1 MSFSDLSLHEALQR
15 AIVAT
20 GYTEPTPVQA
30 MAIPAA
36 LAGKDLIVSAQTGT
50 GKTAAFMLPALSLL
64 AEEPRKEGRGPRIL
78 VLTPTREL
86 AQQVT
91 AAAQK
96 YGSELKSVRTVSVLG
111 GMPFPAQ
118 NKLLSRPYDI
128 MVATPGRLLD
138 HMSRGRIVFER
149 LEMLVLDEADR
160 MLDMGFIDDV
170 EQIAAAMPAERQT
183 LLFSAT
189 VEDRMAKLAANLLK
203 NPERI
208 AVDAGH
214 TTKHEQIEQRVYY
227 ADDME
232 HKKKLLLN
240 LLGAEDVNQAI
251 VFAGTRIDSDRLA
264 DELAEFGFAV
274 DSLHGDMKQSSRNRT
289 LTGLRTGRTKV
300 LVATDVAARGIDV
313 PGISHVVNYDLPK
326 NAEDY
331 VHRIGRTGRAGRT
344 GIACSLV
351 GPRDRSVL
359 RRIEQFTQQQ
369 LAVLTIEGL
378 EPRRRAD
385 SADRPRTVNDK
396 SRWGHKDR
404 TQRDERPKRFSD
416 RPQRSEG
423 GDRPQGERPAFAP
436 RPQGDRPSFADRG
449 DRAARPQGDRPSY
462 GDRPP
467 RRDFGDRPPRSE
479 GGFGDRPPRRDFGD
493 RPQRSEAA
501 PGERRSFG
509 DRPAARDDNF
519 GNRPPRDDNF
529 GNRAP
534 RDGGDR
540 PRRDFGDR
548 QPRTEGGFG
557 EVQRRDFMERTGL
570 DRKPRP
576 AGNFGDRKPRPEG
589 GYGAARPSFGDRP
602 AGATSYGDR
611 PPRRDFGDRKPRSEG
626 FAPRTGGFDR
636 SARPAYGDRPV
647 RDTADKPP
655 VRIEHKTRRSFGDE
669 NRSPVDDGGNR

>member
-15 AIVAT
+15 AIEAT

-30 MAIPAA
+30 QAIPAA
-36 LAGKDLIVSAQTGT
+36 LEGKDLIVSAQTGT
-50 GKTAAFMLPALSLL
+50 GKTAAFMLPALSML
-64 AEEPRKEGRGPRIL
+64 AEEPRKPGRGPRVL

-91 AAAQK
+91 SAAQK
-96 YGSELKSVRTVSVLG
+96 YGSELRGIRTVSVLG

-170 EQIAAAMPAERQT
+170 EQIAAAMPADRQT

-189 VEDRMAKLAANLLK
+189 VEDRMAKLAENLLK

-214 TTKHEQIEQRVYY
+214 TVKHTQIEQRVYY

-232 HKKKLLLN
+232 HKKKLLLS
-240 LLGAEDVNQAI
+240 LLANPDVNQAI
-251 VFAGTRIDSDRLA
+251 IFAGTRIDSDRLA
-264 DELAEFGFAV
+264 DELAEDGFAV

-351 GPRDRSVL
+351 GPRDRGVL

-378 EPRRRAD
+378 EPQRRTDGPR
-385 SADRPRTVNDK
+385 RPFGDK
-396 SRWGHKDR
+396 PRWGHKDK
-404 TQRDERPKRFSD
+404 QARDDRNKRYAD
-416 RPQRSEG
+416 RAPRSEG
-423 GDRPQGERPAFAP
+423 GDRPQFAD
-436 RPQGDRPSFADRG
+436 RPQGDRPFA

-462 GDRPP
+462 GDRP
-467 RRDFGDRPPRSE
+467 
-479 GGFGDRPPRRDFGD
+479 RRDFGD
-493 RPQRSEAA
+493 RPQRSEGGY
-501 PGERRSFG
+501 GERRSFG
-509 DRPAARDDNF
+509 DREQRAPRDDNF
-519 GNRPPRDDNF
+519 GNRAPRDDNF

-534 RDGGDR
+534 RDGADR

-548 QPRTEGGFG
+548 QPRMEGGFG

-570 DRKPRP
+570 DRKPRTG
-576 AGNFGDRKPRPEG
+576 GNFGDRKPRSEG
-589 GYGAARPSFGDRP
+589 GFGEQRRSFGDRP
-602 AGATSYGDR
+602 ARDGGNFGDR

-626 FAPRTGGFDR
+626 FAPRSGGFDR

-647 RDTADKPP
+647 RDAGDKPP
-655 VRIEHKTRRSFGDE
+655 VRIERKVRRSFGDE
-669 NRSPVDDGGNR
+669 NRAQTEDFGNN

>member
-1 MSFSDLSLHEALQR
+1 LSFSDLSLHEALHR
-15 AIVAT
+15 ALEAS

-36 LAGKDLIVSAQTGT
+36 LEGRDLIVSAQTGT

-64 AEEPRKEGRGPRIL
+64 AEEPRKVGRGPRVL

-96 YGSELKSVRTVSVLG
+96 YGSELKNVRTVSVLG

-189 VEDRMAKLAANLLK
+189 VEDRMAKLAQNLLR

-240 LLGAEDVNQAI
+240 LLGHVDVNQAI

-274 DSLHGDMKQSSRNRT
+274 DSLHGDMKQTARNRT
-289 LTGLRTGRTKV
+289 LTGLRNGRTKV

-359 RRIEQFTQQQ
+359 RRIEHFTNQT
-369 LAVLTIEGL
+369 LAVQTIEGL
-378 EPRRRAD
+378 EPQRRMDAG
-385 SADRPRTVNDK
+385 RPQRSGGDK
-396 SRWGHKDR
+396 PRWGHKDR
-404 TQRDERPKRFSD
+404 QQRDERTKRFAD
-416 RPQRSEG
+416 RPAREG
-423 GDRPQGERPAFAP
+423 GDRPA
-436 RPQGDRPSFADRG
+436 FADRKP
-449 DRAARPQGDRPSY
+449 RA
-462 GDRPP
+462 
-467 RRDFGDRPPRSE
+467 E
-479 GGFGDRPPRRDFGD
+479 GGFGE
-493 RPQRSEAA
+493 Q
-501 PGERRSFG
+501 RRSFG
-509 DRPAARDDNF
+509 DRPAREGGD
-519 GNRPPRDDNF
+519 RPFADRAPRDDNF

-534 RDGGDR
+534 RDFGDR
-540 PRRDFGDR
+540 APRRDFGDR

-570 DRKPRP
+570 DRKPRSE
-576 AGNFGDRKPRPEG
+576 GFGDRKPREAG
-589 GYGAARPSFGDRP
+589 GFGEQRRSFGDRP
-602 AGATSYGDR
+602 AREGGFGDR
-611 PPRRDFGDRKPRSEG
+611 PPRRDFGDRKPGG
-626 FAPRTGGFDR
+626 FAGAGDRKPREGGFGEQRRSFGDR
-636 SARPAYGDRPV
+636 APREAASYGDRPPR
-647 RDTADKPP
+647 RDFGDKPP
-655 VRIEHKTRRSFGDE
+655 VRVERKTRRTFGED
-669 NRSPVDDGGNR
+669 RPSAPKGGDDIGNR

>member
-15 AIVAT
+15 AIEAT

-30 MAIPAA
+30 KAIPAA
-36 LAGKDLIVSAQTGT
+36 LEGRDLIVSAQTGT

-64 AEEPRKEGRGPRIL
+64 AEQPRKEGRGPRVL

-96 YGSELKSVRTVSVLG
+96 YGSELRGVRTVSVLG

-232 HKKKLLLN
+232 HKKKLLLS
-240 LLGAEDVNQAI
+240 LLANPDVNQAI
-251 VFAGTRIDSDRLA
+251 IFAGTRIDSDRLA
-264 DELAEFGFAV
+264 DELAEDGFAV

-351 GPRDRSVL
+351 GPRDRGVL

-378 EPRRRAD
+378 EPRRRD
-385 SADRPRTVNDK
+385 SDRPRTFNDK

-404 TQRDERPKRFSD
+404 QARDERPKRFSD

-423 GDRPQGERPAFAP
+423 AD
-436 RPQGDRPSFADRG
+436 RPQGDRPYA

-462 GDRPP
+462 GDRP
-467 RRDFGDRPPRSE
+467 RRDFADRPPRSE
-479 GGFGDRPPRRDFGD
+479 G
-493 RPQRSEAA
+493 S
-501 PGERRSFG
+501 GEPRRSFA
-509 DRPAARDDNF
+509 DREQRT
-519 GNRPPRDDNF
+519 PRDDNF

-534 RDGGDR
+534 RDDNFGNRAPREGADR

-548 QPRTEGGFG
+548 QPRMEGGFG

-570 DRKPRP
+570 DRKPRS
-576 AGNFGDRKPRPEG
+576 AAHFGDRKPRSEG
-589 GYGAARPSFGDRP
+589 GFGEQRRSFGDRP
-602 AGATSYGDR
+602 AREGAYGDR

-626 FAPRTGGFDR
+626 FAARPGFDR
-636 SARPAYGDRPV
+636 SARPAYGERPV
-647 RDTADKPP
+647 RDAGDKPP

-669 NRSPVDDGGNR
+669 NRSPSDDGSKR

>member
-1 MSFSDLSLHEALQR
+1 MSFSELSLHEALQR
-15 AIVAT
+15 AIEAT

-30 MAIPAA
+30 KAIPAA
-36 LAGKDLIVSAQTGT
+36 LEGKDIIVSAQTGT
-50 GKTAAFMLPALSLL
+50 GKTAAFMLPALSML
-64 AEEPRKEGRGPRIL
+64 ADEPRKEGRGPRVL

-91 AAAQK
+91 SAAQK
-96 YGSELKSVRTVSVLG
+96 YGSELRGVRTVSVLG

-138 HMSRGRIVFER
+138 HMSRGRIVFDR

-170 EQIAAAMPAERQT
+170 EQIAASCPPDRQT

-189 VEDRMAKLAANLLK
+189 VEDRMAKLAENLLK

-214 TTKHEQIEQRVYY
+214 TVKHAQIEQRVYY
-227 ADDME
+227 ADDMD
-232 HKKKLLLN
+232 HKKKLLLS
-240 LLGAEDVNQAI
+240 LLANPDVNQAI
-251 VFAGTRIDSDRLA
+251 IFAGTRIDSDRLA
-264 DELAEFGFAV
+264 DELAEDGFAV

-351 GPRDRSVL
+351 GPRDRGVL

-378 EPRRRAD
+378 EPQRRTDGPR
-385 SADRPRTVNDK
+385 RPFGDK
-396 SRWGHKDR
+396 PRWGHKDK
-404 TQRDERPKRFSD
+404 QARDDRNKRYAERGARENRESA
-416 RPQRSEG
+416 
-423 GDRPQGERPAFAP
+423 ERPAREA
-436 RPQGDRPSFADRG
+436 GNDRPFNN
-449 DRAARPQGDRPSY
+449 DRPY
-462 GDRPP
+462 GDRP

-479 GGFGDRPPRRDFGD
+479 GGFGERRHFGD
-493 RPQRSEAA
+493 REQRA
-501 PGERRSFG
+501 P
-509 DRPAARDDNF
+509 RDDNF
-519 GNRPPRDDNF
+519 GNRAPRDDNF

-548 QPRTEGGFG
+548 QPRLEGGFG

-570 DRKPRP
+570 DRKPRSSSH
-576 AGNFGDRKPRPEG
+576 FGDRKPRSEG
-589 GYGAARPSFGDRP
+589 GFGERRSFGDRP
-602 AGATSYGDR
+602 ARDAGSSYGDR

-626 FAPRTGGFDR
+626 FAPRSGGFDR
-636 SARPAYGDRPV
+636 SARPAYGERPV
-647 RDTADKPP
+647 RDAGDRPP

-669 NRSPVDDGGNR
+669 NRSQGDDAGNR

>member
-1 MSFSDLSLHEALQR
+1 MLSFSELSLHEALQR
-15 AIVAT
+15 AIAAT

-30 MAIPAA
+30 KAIPAA
-36 LAGKDLIVSAQTGT
+36 LEGRDLIVSAQTGT

-64 AEEPRKEGRGPRIL
+64 AEEPRKIGRGPRVL

-96 YGSELKSVRTVSVLG
+96 YGSELRNVRTVSVLG

-189 VEDRMAKLAANLLK
+189 VEDRMAKLAENLLR

-240 LLGAEDVNQAI
+240 LLTNVDVNQAI
-251 VFAGTRIDSDRLA
+251 VFSGTRIDSDRLA
-264 DELAEFGFAV
+264 DELAEIGFAV
-274 DSLHGDMKQSSRNRT
+274 DSLHGDMKQSARNRT
-289 LTGLRTGRTKV
+289 LTALRSGRTKI

-359 RRIEQFTQQQ
+359 RRIEHFLEQKLEIQ
-369 LAVLTIEGL
+369 TIEGL

-385 SADRPRTVNDK
+385 SDRPARNFGDK
-396 SRWGHKDR
+396 PRWGHKER
-404 TQRDERPKRFSD
+404 QQRDERPKRFSD
-416 RPQRSEG
+416 RPAREG
-423 GDRPQGERPAFAP
+423 GP
-436 RPQGDRPSFADRG
+436 RQGDRP
-449 DRAARPQGDRPSY
+449 
-462 GDRPP
+462 
-467 RRDFGDRPPRSE
+467 FGDRKPRAE
-479 GGFGDRPPRRDFGD
+479 GF
-493 RPQRSEAA
+493 S
-501 PGERRSFG
+501 ERRSFG
-509 DRPAARDDNF
+509 DREQRM
-519 GNRPPRDDNF
+519 PRDDNF

-534 RDGGDR
+534 RENNDR
-540 PRRDFGDR
+540 PRRDFDER
-548 QPRTEGGFG
+548 QPRINENGFG
-557 EVQRRDFMERTGL
+557 EFQRRDFMERTGL
-570 DRKPRP
+570 ERKPRSEGFAARKP
-576 AGNFGDRKPRPEG
+576 REGGQARSFGDRSGSRPGGFAERKPRPEG
-589 GYGAARPSFGDRP
+589 GYGERRSFGDRAP
-602 AGATSYGDR
+602 RDAGYDSR
-611 PPRRDFGDRKPRSEG
+611 PRRDSE
-626 FAPRTGGFDR
+626 
-636 SARPAYGDRPV
+636 
-647 RDTADKPP
+647 KPP
-655 VRIEHKTRRSFGDE
+655 VRVEHKTRRSFGD
-669 NRSPVDDGGNR
+669 RPPVSDDIGNR